1 MLRDFFLLLNMSNFQ
16 KPTLQDQKSLLSDL
30 ILMAKADDK
39 ITQGEFDFIHRL
51 AARMGISE
59 KEVRELYHNPLPT
72 KKTFTELERI
82 THFHK
87 MVLLMNV
94 DGETHE
100 KEIAFLRGFG
110 LELGLRPGA
119 INQVLVAMERY
130 EHKIIPPEK
139 LLQIFNTYY
148 N

>member
-1 MLRDFFLLLNMSNFQ
+1 MLRDFFLFLNMNKPQ
-16 KPTLQDQKSLLSDL
+16 KPTLQDQKTLLSDL
-30 ILMAKADDK
+30 MLMAKADDK
-39 ITQGEFDFIHRL
+39 ITQGEYDFIHRL
-51 AARMGISE
+51 AERMGISA
-59 KEVRELYHNPLPT
+59 KEVSNLYHNPLPT

-100 KEIAFLRGFG
+100 KEVEFLHNFG
-110 LELGLRPGA
+110 LELGIRPGA
-119 INQVLVAMERY
+119 IEQVLVAMERY
-130 EHKIIPPEK
+130 EHKLIPTEE

>member
-1 MLRDFFLLLNMSNFQ
+1 MNNRQ

-30 ILMAKADDK
+30 ILMAKADNK
-39 ITQGEFDFIHRL
+39 ITQGEYDFIHRL
-51 AARMGISE
+51 AERMGISE

-72 KKTFTELERI
+72 KKSFTELERI

-87 MVLLMNV
+87 MLLLMNV

-100 KEIAFLRGFG
+100 KELTFLRGFG
-110 LELGLRPGA
+110 LELGLRPEA
-119 INQVLVAMERY
+119 VEQILIDMERY
-130 EHKIIPPEK
+130 EHKIIPSEK

>member
-1 MLRDFFLLLNMSNFQ
+1 MSNPQ
-16 KPTLQDQKSLLSDL
+16 KPSLQDQKSLLSDL

-39 ITQGEFDFIHRL
+39 ITQGEYDFIHL
-51 AARMGISE
+51 IAERMGISK
-59 KEVRELYHNPLPT
+59 KEVRELYHDPLPT
-72 KKTFTELERI
+72 KKSFTELERI

-94 DGETHE
+94 DGEAHD

-110 LELGLRPGA
+110 LELGIRPGA
-119 INQVLVAMERY
+119 VDQILVAMERY
-130 EHKIIPPEK
+130 EHKIIPSEK

>member
-1 MLRDFFLLLNMSNFQ
+1 MLWDFLFLTMDNQQ

-51 AARMGISE
+51 AERMGISE
-59 KEVRELYHNPLPT
+59 KEVRDLYHNPLPT
-72 KKTFTELERI
+72 KKSFTELERI

-87 MVLLMNV
+87 MVLMMNV
-94 DGETHE
+94 DGETHK
-100 KEIAFLRGFG
+100 KEVSFLRDFG
-110 LELGLRPGA
+110 LELGLRPEA
-119 INQVLVAMERY
+119 VEQILVAMEEY
-130 EHKIIPPEK
+130 KHKIIPSEK